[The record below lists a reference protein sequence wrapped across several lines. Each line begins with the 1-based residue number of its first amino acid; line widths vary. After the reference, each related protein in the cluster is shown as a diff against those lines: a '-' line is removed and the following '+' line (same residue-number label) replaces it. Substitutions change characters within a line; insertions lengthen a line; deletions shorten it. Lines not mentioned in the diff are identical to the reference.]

1 MPYIFGKLWHLA
13 IIWPIR
19 KSFQCILQGV
29 RFLLANHTRLSPTS
43 ENDSYTETHRIY
55 RNLRSAEWRN
65 NVSSAKIFKSISR
78 LDEESQTLNYEF
90 RLKSN
95 SCWQILSELMFEISE
110 IDSGM
115 LLFKNAFRLRHLRD
129 TRWSNP
135 SKITFYSWFT
145 RFRKFSF
152 V

>member
-1 MPYIFGKLWHLA
+1 MKSRRIKHCRYDCGYFTPPVDVPLDPLA
-13 IIWPIR
+13 
-19 KSFQCILQGV
+19 SCFSHFTC
-29 RFLLANHTRLSPTS
+29 HTYT
-43 ENDSYTETHRIY
+43 EYTETNRIY
-55 RNLRSAEWRN
+55 RNTQNIQKLAEWRN

-129 TRWSNP
+129 TR
-135 SKITFYSWFT
+135 
-145 RFRKFSF
+145 
-152 V
+152 